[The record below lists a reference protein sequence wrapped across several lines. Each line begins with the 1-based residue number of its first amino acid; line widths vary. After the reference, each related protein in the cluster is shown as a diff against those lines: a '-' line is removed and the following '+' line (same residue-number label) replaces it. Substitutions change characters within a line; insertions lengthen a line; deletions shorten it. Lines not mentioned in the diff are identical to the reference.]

1 MSLFPRSSGL
11 SPALPP
17 HTPPDAL
24 LRVASATGPQLRTSI
39 PLTTATNVFAL
50 ALAAREVDTN
60 AVTVVE
66 ARVEP
71 SFDSARSASAHASAS
86 VAPRGCTSDY
96 EGLAAALFFVASVAY
111 VVLDFA
117 PPLGGEVDVWL
128 LVALAFVFVIGS
140 VLYCLAWRSYE
151 ALPTWLE
158 WSAEA
163 VNLLASVVY
172 FVATCV
178 AANEPASQSTLFLL
192 YALQATSAGLWLID
206 AILYAAAWSR
216 NNTLSRHS
224 LRDVEL
230 WAHIFNFLPAL
241 IYGLCSLVSLSLF
254 VKVVGTEFD
263 PSRNIRGRLIAP
275 EPVEVEN
282 TAVFADLLYL
292 LNALFTL
299 LGWWGRKT
307 EQRREAMEERKGKAL
322 Q

>member
-1 MSLFPRSSGL
+1 
-11 SPALPP
+11 
-17 HTPPDAL
+17 
-24 LRVASATGPQLRTSI
+24 
-39 PLTTATNVFAL
+39 VFAL
-50 ALAAREVDTN
+50 ALAAREVDTS
-60 AVTVVE
+60 AVTVEE

-71 SFDSARSASAHASAS
+71 SFDSARSASAAAGASAS
-86 VAPRGCTSDY
+86 AAQQGCTSDY

-128 LVALAFVFVIGS
+128 LVALALVFVVGS

-163 VNLLASVVY
+163 VNLLASLVY

-192 YALQATSAGLWLID
+192 YALQAASAGLWLID

-230 WAHIFNFLPAL
+230 WAHIFNLLPAL

-292 LNALFTL
+292 LNAFFTL

-322 Q
+322 E